1 MVLCLMGPCTLINA
15 QTLIDSLN
23 TKIPVEFLREDFKT
37 LRGKLESSQPGL
49 YLYTSKDSLNK
60 IFDSINASFTEPL
73 TSIEFFR
80 RVAPLNGILK
90 NLHTRIWPAAAYEKA
105 METVLPRFPLDIHWQ
120 DNTIYVLRN
129 NSNDTTIEAGSVIRT
144 INGQSSQ
151 SIFNTI
157 LNCRVRDGFNETY
170 PIAQASRN
178 FSFYYAQMFGTP
190 ETFSLDIVTPAGIN
204 KTISVQAVKASQ
216 IQNGRAVKYKRKYSQ
231 YSEDWDAW
239 IALKEPALQFTSKG
253 DIGILTVKTF
263 YLPIIEANGQK
274 NYEEFFNNT
283 FTQLLVSNIKHLV
296 IDLRNNHG
304 GTDPVAMSL
313 LSHLHDSVLYY
324 YRQRTSYVKPSTKY
338 IKKDN
343 VYEIVGR
350 GAWTGK
356 IKPARTIYKGKV
368 YVLING
374 YSVSAA
380 GEFIGHLKNLDRAVF
395 IGEEAGGNPII
406 FTGGVSLPVDLPH
419 TGITGTIPTQQVE
432 MMVSMKN
439 TGHGVIPDH
448 NITPKIDEILQQ
460 KDAEME
466 FALELIKEQN

>member
-1 MVLCLMGPCTLINA
+1 MVLYLIGPCILTNA
-15 QTLIDSLN
+15 QTLLDSLN
-23 TKIPVEFLREDFKT
+23 TKIPVGLLKEDLKT
-37 LRGKLESSQPGL
+37 LRSKLETSQPGL
-49 YLYTSKDSLNK
+49 YLYTSKDSLDK
-60 IFDSINASFTEPL
+60 IFDDINASFTEPL

-105 METVLPRFPLDIHWQ
+105 METILPRFPLDVHWQ
-120 DNTIYVLRN
+120 NDTLYVLRN
-129 NSNDTTIEAGSVIRT
+129 NSNDAAIEAGSVIKS

-151 SIFNTI
+151 SVFNTI
-157 LNCRVRDGFNETY
+157 VNCRVRDGFNKTY

-190 ETFSLDIVTPAGIN
+190 QTFTLDIITPTGTN
-204 KTISVQAVKASQ
+204 KTIAVQGVEATQ
-216 IQNGRAVKYKRKYSQ
+216 IHNSRAVKYKRKYSQ

-239 IALKEPALQFTSKG
+239 IANKEPALQFTTQG
-253 DIGILTVKTF
+253 DVGILTVKTF

-274 NYEEFFNNT
+274 RYEEFFNNT
-283 FTQLLVSNIKHLV
+283 FTQIILSNIRHLV

-324 YRQRTSYVKPSTKY
+324 YKQRTSYVKPLTKY
-338 IKKDN
+338 LKRN
-343 VYEIVGR
+343 NLYEVVGR

-356 IKPARTIYKGKV
+356 IKPAKTIYKGKV
-368 YVLING
+368 YALING

-380 GEFIGHLKNLDRAVF
+380 GEFIGHLKNLNRAVF
-395 IGEEAGGNPII
+395 IGEEAGGNPVI

-419 TGITGTIPTQQVE
+419 TRVTGTIPTQQVE
-432 MMVSMKN
+432 MMVSIKN
-439 TGHGVIPDH
+439 SGHGVIPDH
-448 NITPKIDEILQQ
+448 NITPKIDEILRQ
-460 KDAEME
+460 KDVEME
-466 FALELIKEQN
+466 LALKLIAEQK